1 MESNDHVDRREYR
14 RVPIDMDIEVC
25 HLHGEEAGS
34 ELSVVSCRGR
44 DVSGGGVS
52 FYGETRYQ
60 NESLLRL
67 RILLGKTEQSQ
78 QVDTVK
84 LLKVMG
90 KVMWSRKDTDS
101 NNYVIGVQFLN
112 IYEQDFEL
120 LNEYVG
126 GSVLK

>member
-67 RILLGKTEQSQ
+67 CILLGKKEQSQ
-78 QVDTVK
+78 QVETGK

-90 KVMWSRKDTDS
+90 KVMWSRKNTDT
-101 NNYVIGVQFLN
+101 NYYIW
-112 IYEQDFEL
+112 
-120 LNEYVG
+120 
-126 GSVLK
+126 